1 MTGRAPRHFAQ
12 AGIARTFQ
20 NVRLFKDMTVL
31 ENLEVA
37 AVAKGA
43 SRRAAA
49 SDAAD
54 LLSWIGLARRAAVTA
69 DSLSYGEERIVGIV
83 RSLMGRPRYLLLDE
97 PAAGLNENEARELIH
112 IIAEV
117 PKRFGCGVMLIEHN
131 MQVVMGVCQRIH
143 VIGNGVT
150 LANGTPREIQMNRTV
165 IEAYLGNPSGDPLML
180 VVDDLHV
187 RYGRVAAVRGVS
199 LEVNAGEVVCLA
211 GPNGAGKST
220 TLLAITGAVA
230 ASAGNVQFRGRFACR
245 HGHRR
250 YRCYRNFARS
260 GRTPYFRNTDG

>member
-1 MTGRAPRHFAQ
+1 MTEPQDQLLGREIIVRFEGLTALDQLDVELAPAEILGLIGPNGAGKTTLVNVLTGFQRPTAGSIRIGRRDMTGRAPRYFAQ
-12 AGIARTFQ
+12 AGIGRTFQ

-43 SRRAAA
+43 NRRAAA
-49 SDAAD
+49 AEAAE
-54 LLSWIGLARRAAVTA
+54 LLSWIGLARRSAVTA
-69 DSLSYGEERIVGIV
+69 DSLSYGEERMVGIV

-97 PAAGLNENEARELIH
+97 PAAGLNENEARELVH

-165 IEAYLGNPSGDPLML
+165 IEAYLGT
-180 VVDDLHV
+180 
-187 RYGRVAAVRGVS
+187 RAV
-199 LEVNAGEVVCLA
+199 
-211 GPNGAGKST
+211 T
-220 TLLAITGAVA
+220 
-230 ASAGNVQFRGRFACR
+230 
-245 HGHRR
+245 H
-250 YRCYRNFARS
+250 
-260 GRTPYFRNTDG
+260 

>member
-1 MTGRAPRHFAQ
+1 MTEPQDQLLGREIIVRFEGLTALDQLDVELAPAEILGLIGPNGAGKTTLVNVLTGFQRPTAGSIRIGRRDMTGRAPRHFAQ
-12 AGIARTFQ
+12 AGIGRTFQ

-49 SDAAD
+49 ADAAD

-97 PAAGLNENEARELIH
+97 PAAGLNENEARELVH

-143 VIGNGVT
+143 VIGNGMT
-150 LANGTPREIQMNRTV
+150 LANGTPREIQVNRTV
-165 IEAYLGNPSGDPLML
+165 IEAYLGT
-180 VVDDLHV
+180 
-187 RYGRVAAVRGVS
+187 RAV
-199 LEVNAGEVVCLA
+199 
-211 GPNGAGKST
+211 T
-220 TLLAITGAVA
+220 
-230 ASAGNVQFRGRFACR
+230 
-245 HGHRR
+245 H
-250 YRCYRNFARS
+250 
-260 GRTPYFRNTDG
+260 